1 MFIGVNVRRLRE
13 EAKWS
18 KEELAVAAG
27 LSSVRVIEIDGRAR
41 LGSLEL
47 IAKALSKRLGRDVPI
62 AELLAEPPP
71 EVLEAH
77 RAATAAQKR
86 KSKRRK
92 AS

>member
-41 LGSLEL
+41 LGSLE
-47 IAKALSKRLGRDVPI
+47 P
-62 AELLAEPPP
+62 
-71 EVLEAH
+71 H